1 MTHLARGTFTVQ
13 MTPQGEPG
21 THEGVSLGRM
31 LLDKRFEGDLAGTGQ
46 GQMLTAL
53 TPVKGSAGY
62 VAIERFTGSL
72 NGLAGGFV
80 FQHSGTMDQ
89 GAQRLSISVVPG
101 SGSGA
106 LAGLQG
112 DFRIHIVDGRHDY
125 EFEYSIRA

>member
-53 TPVKGSAGY
+53 TRCLAKLQFLRKQLWKM
-62 VAIERFTGSL
+62 ERSK
-72 NGLAGGFV
+72 
-80 FQHSGTMDQ
+80 
-89 GAQRLSISVVPG
+89 P
-101 SGSGA
+101 
-106 LAGLQG
+106 
-112 DFRIHIVDGRHDY
+112 
-125 EFEYSIRA
+125 